1 MKEDELRN
9 TLYDVLTD
17 VSVGDVQFGVL
28 KTFYED
34 NIYQLYDELIDT
46 FPNDKIKDLETVLQ
60 RDGSKMFLYYL
71 YLCKNVGTVDY
82 RDLPEENKESIR
94 LACVFDNHIQ
104 FTVFKKLQELSL
116 RKIKINITIEGTV
129 QPNASY
135 TDISAELH
143 DLVKRYGL
151 EVTHFDNPPIR
162 FLNKYELEE
171 KKNEV

>member
-1 MKEDELRN
+1 MIEDELRN
-9 TLYDVLTD
+9 ILYDILTD
-17 VSVGDVQFGVL
+17 VSVGDVPFGVL

-34 NIYQLYDELIDT
+34 NIHQLYDELIDT
-46 FPNDKIKDLETVLQ
+46 FPNDKMKDLETVLQ

-82 RDLPEENKESIR
+82 CDLPEENKECIR
-94 LACVFDNHIQ
+94 LACVFNNHIQ

-116 RKIKINITIEGTV
+116 RKIKIYITIEGTV
-129 QPNASY
+129 QPNTSY
-135 TDISAELH
+135 TDISAELF

-151 EVTHFDNPPIR
+151 EVTRFDNPPIR

-171 KKNEV
+171 IKHD